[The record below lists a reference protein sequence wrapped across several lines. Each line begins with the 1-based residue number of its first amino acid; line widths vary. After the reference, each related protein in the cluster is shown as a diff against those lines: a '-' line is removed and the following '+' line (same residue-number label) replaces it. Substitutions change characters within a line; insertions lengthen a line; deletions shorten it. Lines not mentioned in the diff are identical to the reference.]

1 MSWSINTCLSL
12 VEVCFARALSMLRT
26 RDHPR
31 VNVLVAQHHAVALRE
46 REIDGCTTN
55 DALSIIGLTA
65 GVVSFLFLFLPRFTT
80 VRINLVARL
89 WFKKKAHPAYAWSTL
104 RTKHFSFSRSKK
116 KTKKKNPQ
124 RIRQE
129 LASPTELKA
138 FTDSIRFW
146 PCTPPHPSRHKVG
159 SADWLAAA
167 VRSCHPR
174 NNHSIRGNLLA
185 IFTIPLR
192 LPYCIS
198 FTLPLPS
205 SLKTGLQP

>member
-116 KTKKKNPQ
+116 KKKK
-124 RIRQE
+124 
-129 LASPTELKA
+129 K
-138 FTDSIRFW
+138 
-146 PCTPPHPSRHKVG
+146 TPKNPSRAGIPNRTESFYRLHPVLAMHTTTSI
-159 SADWLAAA
+159 SA
-167 VRSCHPR
+167 
-174 NNHSIRGNLLA
+174 
-185 IFTIPLR
+185 
-192 LPYCIS
+192 
-198 FTLPLPS
+198 
-205 SLKTGLQP
+205 